1 MSILT
6 KIFVVALV
14 VLSLLLSAATI
25 TFVNSI
31 DDYKRLMVAQA
42 SQISAATAKNQAD
55 AAKSQADRTALQ
67 AQADT
72 ATSGAQKLEGQVR
85 DLNTQIAKMGG
96 DLASANSDKT
106 IADAN
111 VSKLTAA
118 VSASEATKA
127 EFAKQITA
135 LRDAIGRLQSQNGD
149 LNVAFSDASNK
160 LSITEESRRV
170 TAEQLAELRTQLD
183 KVSGAYRDLGHDPA
197 RIASSGLTAGAP
209 AINGVIRDTRQISGI
224 PHAKISVGSDD
235 AVKIGMEFN
244 ILDRTSGQFLGKL
257 KVVAVEPNEAVGQI
271 TGPNPQ
277 AVAAGAEVRTQ
288 L

>member
-31 DDYKRLMVAQA
+31 DDYKRLMDSYKTQLASAELKANSAKTESEAAQTKL
-42 SQISAATAKNQAD
+42 SAERDEAVK
-55 AAKSQADRTALQ
+55 AL
-67 AQADT
+67 
-72 ATSGAQKLEGQVR
+72 QVR
-85 DLNTQIAKMGG
+85 DAQIADLTREVADRGAQ
-96 DLASANSDKT
+96 LASANSSKT

-127 EFAKQITA
+127 QFAQTITA
-135 LRDAIGRLQSQNGD
+135 LRGDLARLQTQNGE

-160 LSITEESRRV
+160 LSITEEARRV
-170 TAEQLAELRTQLD
+170 ATEQLSELRTQLD
-183 KVSGAYRDLGHDPA
+183 KVSGALRDRGVDPT
-197 RIASSGLTAGAP
+197 RITSSGLAAGAP
-209 AINGVIRDTRQISGI
+209 AINGVIRNTRVISGI
-224 PHAKISVGSDD
+224 PHAQISVGSED
-235 AVKIGMEFN
+235 AVKVGMEFN
-244 ILDRTSGQFLGKL
+244 ILDRTNGRFLGKL

>member
-31 DDYKRLMVAQA
+31 DDYKRSMVALEAQVAAAEAKVTSGAAEAASRQA
-42 SQISAATAKNQAD
+42 T
-55 AAKSQADRTALQ
+55 LQ
-67 AQADT
+67 QQVDT
-72 ATSGAQKLEGQVR
+72 ATAAAQRAEGQIR
-85 DLNTQIAKMGG
+85 DLQKEVQDKAAQ
-96 DLASANSDKT
+96 LASASSDKT

-118 VSASEATKA
+118 VNASEATKTQL
-127 EFAKQITA
+127 FAQVGD
-135 LRDAIGRLQSQNGD
+135 LRNNLARLQSQNGD

-160 LSITEESRRV
+160 LAITEEARRV
-170 TAEQLAELRTQLD
+170 TSEQLAELRTQLD
-183 KVSGAYRDLGHDPA
+183 KVSGALRDRGVDPT
-197 RIASSGLTAGAP
+197 RITSSGLAAGAP
-209 AINGVIRDTRQISGI
+209 AINGVIRNTRQISGLSY
-224 PHAKISVGSDD
+224 AQISVGSDD
-235 AVKIGMEFN
+235 GVKKDMEFN
-244 ILDRTSGQFLGKL
+244 VLDRSNGQFLGKI
-257 KVVAVEPNEAVGQI
+257 KIVAVEPNEAVGQI

-277 AVAAGAEVRTQ
+277 AIAAGAEVRTQ

>member
-31 DDYKRLMVAQA
+31 DDYKRSMVALQT
-42 SQISAATAKNQAD
+42 QVSAAEAKNQSES
-55 AAKSQADRTALQ
+55 AKAQADRAALQ

-72 ATSGAQKLEGQVR
+72 ATAGATKAEGRIRELETMLAKL
-85 DLNTQIAKMGG
+85 GG

-118 VSASEATKA
+118 VSASEATKS
-127 EFAKQITA
+127 EFAKQITS
-135 LRDAIGRLQSQNGD
+135 LREDLARIQSQNGD

-183 KVSGAYRDLGHDPA
+183 KVSGALRDRGVDPT
-197 RIASSGLTAGAP
+197 RITSSGLAAGAP
-209 AINGVIRDTRQISGI
+209 PINGVIRDTRSISGI

-235 AVKIGMEFN
+235 AVKVGMEFN
-244 ILDRTSGQFLGKL
+244 ILDRQSGQFLGKL